1 MCVRGTI
8 DAVPREME
16 FDDAFF
22 WSIIYLFTILL
33 AQVPKDDML
42 MCANRDPGPLSL
54 TATLDFDLATVS

>member
-1 MCVRGTI
+1 MQ
-8 DAVPREME
+8 VPGRWNLTTP
-16 FDDAFF
+16 FF

-33 AQVPKDDML
+33 AQVSKDDML